1 MEQQPYKRSRLSS
14 SFKEQQTDKIILNYG
29 IEIEAVFELLNE
41 HIVYNQFINFYLNC
55 IKEHLSS
62 KKINNHIILFVK
74 ILNTCL
80 NKPDTQDIQRDIDLL
95 KQNIIYNK
103 LTPKKTPII
112 KKEKKEKKPKKDE
125 GIDDFWSALGTFDSD
140 DDDESDKEIVDEEED
155 AKINNII
162 TTELSQLIN
171 PESNKRLKETDTDI
185 TAETKKLIKDW
196 YDFLSISIKII
207 KHTLEKYDSPYNIS
221 DVINT
226 LNITD
231 SFYITPFGL
240 FNDIFDLTSKI
251 KLFNIESDINLFY
264 TAIPEDDE
272 IFLCLIPDES
282 VFCDKEDV
290 YTTIT
295 SGKVVKSHKLLN
307 QCEFITQPFKT
318 IDDVIKKLHIF
329 FSEPK
334 IKNTLLNCDATS
346 QHVHISFNNSS
357 GIIKPDIYLV
367 LSIVCVCYHFQDEI
381 FTLFLKTRLNNE
393 FCQKLNFNDKL
404 PNHRYDIT
412 NNYSDNYIEN
422 IIKICNVFYKIPSVY
437 HYLDYQNRYYWLNIL
452 NLYKKEPHDDKPY
465 TIEFRI
471 KHGSTDAEELGN
483 FCKLYENII
492 NYAIEL
498 LKDGT
503 LKKITNIKDFK
514 IAIETIMNIDKEYIY
529 NEKILKTIGQYFT
542 ASAYTRGLNKLNQ
555 QLRPQSITNSRASSA
570 LRGGKK
576 QNIIYEFKSD
586 INSSIKQN
594 IIDEFISDLKNK
606 EIYRFNSFGI
616 EYIGNGLATKVQN
629 NLKAK
634 FLKNDTLINKDLK
647 EYLNSNNIYYD
658 IPIEKF
664 EKLVKRS

>member
-1 MEQQPYKRSRLSS
+1 MEEPSYKRSRLS

-103 LTPKKTPII
+103 LTPKKTQII
-112 KKEKKEKKPKKDE
+112 KKEKKEKKEKKPKSKDE

-251 KLFNIESDINLFY
+251 KLFNIESDMNLFY

-272 IFLCLIPDES
+272 IFLCLIPDIT
-282 VFCDKEDV
+282 VFCDKNNE
-290 YTTIT
+290 YTTIS

-307 QCEFITQPFKT
+307 ECEFITQPFKT
-318 IDDVIKKLHIF
+318 IDDVIRKVNIF
-329 FSEPK
+329 FDDPI
-334 IKNTLLNCDATS
+334 IKDTLLNCDATS
-346 QHVHISFNNSS
+346 QHVHISFNNSL

-381 FTLFLKTRLNNE
+381 FNLFLKTRSNNN

-422 IIKICNVFYKIPSVY
+422 IIKICNVFYKIPGVY
-437 HYLDYQNRYYWLNIL
+437 DFLDYKNRFYWLNIL

-471 KHGSTDAEELGN
+471 KHGSTDTEELGN
-483 FCKLYENII
+483 VCKLYENII

-529 NEKILKTIGQYFT
+529 NEKILKGIKDYFT
-542 ASAYTRGLNKLNQ
+542 SSASNYYIGLIKLN
-555 QLRPQSITNSRASSA
+555 NYKCD
-570 LRGGKK
+570 KK
-576 QNIIYEFKSD
+576 VTLKKKPRSYINI
-586 INSSIKQN
+586 
-594 IIDEFISDLKNK
+594 LKN
-606 EIYRFNSFGI
+606 NP
-616 EYIGNGLATKVQN
+616 
-629 NLKAK
+629 NL
-634 FLKNDTLINKDLK
+634 
-647 EYLNSNNIYYD
+647 YD
-658 IPIEKF
+658 FFSPTA
-664 EKLVKRS
+664 